1 MAELAALGGL
11 VSGIGSIIGGQQT
24 QTEADFQAKQGDLVA
39 GADATAF
46 NEQATGEIASGVQA
60 SQEQQRQTG
69 IVLSREQSIAAASGA
84 GVSTPTVMNVMGNTA
99 ARGTQLAG
107 LDVWKGETAA
117 NATNAK
123 AAATIIGAQLQ
134 GQQLVAQGGMAA
146 ESGIFQGIGS
156 MLSGGAKGYEAYAA
170 GYG

>member
-24 QTEADFQAKQGDLVA
+24 QTEADFQAKQGNLVA
-39 GADATAF
+39 GAEATAL
-46 NEQATGEIASGVQA
+46 NEQATGEIAAGVA
-60 SQEQQRQTG
+60 EGQQQSRETG

-99 ARGTQLAG
+99 AKGSYLQG
-107 LDVWKGETAA
+107 LDIWRGETQAS
-117 NATNAK
+117 ATNAK
-123 AAATIIGAQLQ
+123 AAATIIGARLQ